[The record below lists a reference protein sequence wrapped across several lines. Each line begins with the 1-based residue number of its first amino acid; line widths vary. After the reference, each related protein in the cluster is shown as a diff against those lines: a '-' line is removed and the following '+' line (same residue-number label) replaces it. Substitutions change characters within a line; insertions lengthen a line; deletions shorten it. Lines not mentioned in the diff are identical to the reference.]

1 MLLLL
6 PGPVCLYELLIVCL
20 CTHHMHVTLQQQALA
35 GSVKHML
42 SDIHLLLHAGQVMLN
57 MPGKRWVS
65 YCACMI
71 KGCLKALFV
80 ALRAHCHVQL
90 SVQMA

>member
-6 PGPVCLYELLIVCL
+6 AGPVCYYELLILCL
-20 CTHHMHVTLQQQALA
+20 CTHHMHVTSQQQALA
-35 GSVKHML
+35 CFVKHVF
-42 SDIHLLLHAGQVMLN
+42 SDIYLLLHAGQVMLN

-71 KGCLKALFV
+71 KV
-80 ALRAHCHVQL
+80 A
-90 SVQMA
+90 

>member
-6 PGPVCLYELLIVCL
+6 PDPVCSYELLIVCL
-20 CTHHMHVTLQQQALA
+20 CTHHMHVTLQQRALA
-35 GSVKHML
+35 DSVQHMF
-42 SDIHLLLHAGQVMLN
+42 SDIHLPLHAGQVMLN

-71 KGCLKALFV
+71 KV
-80 ALRAHCHVQL
+80 A
-90 SVQMA
+90 